1 MLKKYSFPHLFAID
15 GLRAIAVLAVLIFHA
30 QAGSLLRGG
39 FTGVDIFLVI
49 SGYVISRSLY
59 HRTTTNFLTY
69 LSEFYKRRIKRI
81 LPALLVCLLVTV
93 LLATLFIP
101 SSWLSSTI
109 DDTGLAAF
117 WGVSNFSLVFNNDG
131 YFSPKVEYIPFLHT
145 WSLAVEEQFYLI
157 FPVLFYFWLN
167 AERKNNTGRVLPW
180 LVLLLPSVG
189 SFVWAIYETT
199 VFPERAFYLIPS
211 RFWELAAGAIL
222 FQLHTRGIFIPKS
235 KRSTGIYSVTGLIL
249 IGAGLLYADRLLF
262 PFPYVILP
270 VSGTLLMLSTAVC
283 RYEDNTV
290 VQRAL
295 SSGVLRYIGN
305 ISYSLY
311 LWHWPVAVLLRWTV
325 GMESLTSLWVYYTL
339 SFVLA
344 MLSYHLLEKPI
355 KESRVLSAAKNWQI
369 IAGGLAVI
377 MLAFFGAREII
388 DAKGTLSLSVT
399 KDSYIWRS
407 RKYTRDRVG
416 VVAESGS
423 NIKHKKIFILGDS
436 HTAAYRTMLNITAAK
451 LGVDVYEYEAGGC
464 AVAGLLQAN
473 AKIPGLTEFYKNSF
487 EMIKKTAQPGDIV
500 FLASLRMPEIKG
512 EDDDNVV
519 LEKYFSQKEE
529 NNRVVARDDADRII
543 SDFEELGLYVL
554 IDAPKPVLRSSPYRC
569 ADWFNRSNPA
579 GRLGMSV
586 QRSYLEKLRQ
596 PVLESL
602 TILREKH
609 KYLHIWDPF
618 PVLCTGVEFNAFDE
632 GGLPVFFDSDHLS
645 AHGNRLLVASF
656 IKKVLEIW
664 AQN

>member
-1 MLKKYSFPHLFAID
+1 MLTKYRVSHLFVID
-15 GLRAIAVLAVLIFHA
+15 GLRAIAVLSVLVFHA
-30 QAGSLLRGG
+30 QASPLLRGG

-59 HRTTTNFLTY
+59 HRTTTNFLAY

-81 LPALLVCLLVTV
+81 LPALLVCLLVT
-93 LLATLFIP
+93 LFLATLFIP

-157 FPVLFYFWLN
+157 FPLLFYFWLN
-167 AERKNNTGRVLPW
+167 AQRKNNTGRVLTW
-180 LVLLLPSVG
+180 LVLLLPSIG
-189 SFVWAIYETT
+189 SFAWAIYETT
-199 VFPERAFYLIPS
+199 AFPERAFYLLPS
-211 RFWELAAGAIL
+211 RFWELAAGALL

-235 KRSTGIYSVTGLIL
+235 KQFTGIYSVIGLIL

-262 PFPYVILP
+262 PFPYAVLP

-325 GMESLTSLWVYYTL
+325 GMESVTSLWVYYTL
-339 SFVLA
+339 AFVLA

-355 KESRVLSAAKNWQI
+355 KESKYLSAAKNWQI
-369 IAGGLAVI
+369 IIGGFAAI
-377 MLAFFGAREII
+377 MLAFFGAGEII
-388 DAKGTLSLSVT
+388 DSKDIFSLSVT

-407 RKYTRDRVG
+407 GKYKRDRVG
-416 VVAESGS
+416 VVAEDYP
-423 NIKHKKIFILGDS
+423 NIKHKKIFVLGDS
-436 HTAAYRTMLNITAAK
+436 HTAAYRTMFNITAAK
-451 LGVDVYEYEAGGC
+451 LGIEVYEYETGGC

-473 AKIPGLTEFYKNSF
+473 TNIPGFTEFYTNSY
-487 EMIKKTAQPGDIV
+487 EMIKNTAQPGDIV
-500 FLASLRMPEIKG
+500 FLASLRMPEING
-512 EDDDNVV
+512 EDDDSAV
-519 LEKYFSQKEE
+519 LEEYYSQEEE
-529 NNRVVARDDADRII
+529 NNRIVARNDADRII
-543 SDFEELGLYVL
+543 GDFEDLGVYVL
-554 IDAPKPVLRSSPYRC
+554 IDAPKPVLRSAPYRC
-569 ADWFNRSNPA
+569 ADWFNRSNPS

-602 TILREKH
+602 TMLREKH
-609 KYLHIWDPF
+609 KYLHVWDPF

-632 GGLPVFFDSDHLS
+632 SGLPVFFDSDHLS